1 MAAKRHERTRAR
13 RSALA
18 LLYTSEITDEGATK
32 IAEEG
37 RYLAEDGPLPEYAEA
52 LVRGIEAHR
61 AAIDKH
67 LAATSENWALARMP
81 IVDRSILR
89 LAAYEMMYVA
99 DVPTSVTI
107 NEAVELAKDF
117 GGEDESP
124 RFVNGVLGRIAKILE
139 AEAAGGEGV
148 PGVSAPGGKAAPAE
162 AIEGS
167 AAPAVALA
175 DAALPETL
183 EVAAAPAEAPEAH
196 SAAPETAAVPAA
208 SETEA
213 APAPGEPASAAAPT
227 PAEPLAAGTPKEA

>member
-37 RYLAEDGPLPEYAEA
+37 RYLAEDGPLPDYAT
-52 LVRGIEAHR
+52 
-61 AAIDKH
+61 DKH

-89 LAAYEMMYVA
+89 LATYEMMYVD

-124 RFVNGVLGRIAKILE
+124 RFVNGVLGRIAKILDE
-139 AEAAGGEGV
+139 EKAEE
-148 PGVSAPGGKAAPAE
+148 KAA
-162 AIEGS
+162 S
-167 AAPAVALA
+167 
-175 DAALPETL
+175 
-183 EVAAAPAEAPEAH
+183 
-196 SAAPETAAVPAA
+196 
-208 SETEA
+208 
-213 APAPGEPASAAAPT
+213 ASAAAREGELPEGA
-227 PAEPLAAGTPKEA
+227 PSHGA

>member
-37 RYLAEDGPLPEYAEA
+37 RYLAEDGPLPDYATA
-52 LVRGIEAHR
+52 LVRGVEAHR
-61 AAIDKH
+61 VAIDKH

-89 LAAYEMMYVA
+89 LATYEMMYVD

-124 RFVNGVLGRIAKILE
+124 RFVNGVLGRIAKILDE
-139 AEAAGGEGV
+139 EKAEE
-148 PGVSAPGGKAAPAE
+148 KAA
-162 AIEGS
+162 S
-167 AAPAVALA
+167 
-175 DAALPETL
+175 
-183 EVAAAPAEAPEAH
+183 
-196 SAAPETAAVPAA
+196 
-208 SETEA
+208 
-213 APAPGEPASAAAPT
+213 ASAAAREGELPEGA
-227 PAEPLAAGTPKEA
+227 PSHGA

>member
-37 RYLAEDGPLPEYAEA
+37 RYLAEDGPLPDYATA
-52 LVRGIEAHR
+52 LVRGVEAHR
-61 AAIDKH
+61 MAIDKH

-81 IVDRSILR
+81 ILR
-89 LAAYEMMYVA
+89 LATYEMMDVD

-124 RFVNGVLGRIAKILE
+124 RFVNGVLGRIAKILDE
-139 AEAAGGEGV
+139 EKAEE
-148 PGVSAPGGKAAPAE
+148 KAA
-162 AIEGS
+162 S
-167 AAPAVALA
+167 
-175 DAALPETL
+175 
-183 EVAAAPAEAPEAH
+183 
-196 SAAPETAAVPAA
+196 
-208 SETEA
+208 
-213 APAPGEPASAAAPT
+213 ASAAAREGELPEGA
-227 PAEPLAAGTPKEA
+227 PSHGA